1 MKLLAKFVGAARFGL
16 AMLILAVFS
25 LLIVLT
31 IWIPI
36 EVSGARIAAW
46 LTTLAARLAM
56 LVFNVRYRCTDPAAI
71 RSHRGLI
78 FPNHISYFDI
88 LMMVHTLP
96 LRFLSAI
103 ENKSMPLIGM
113 VATAIGTVFVDRGE
127 KASRAESRR
136 QIGAAPAHPA
146 LVLFP
151 EGGIGPGRTLEP
163 FRYGAFEIAIESGK
177 AFLPVVIQYSRPDVI
192 QWDWRR
198 GETMWAALWKLAG
211 YLGPAI
217 SATVTPLAP
226 VVPAPG
232 DDSALLAI
240 RAHRAMAEALGF
252 PPAMV
257 DA

>member
-1 MKLLAKFVGAARFGL
+1 MKILAMFVGAARFGAAIL
-16 AMLILAVFS
+16 VLAVFS

-31 IWIPI
+31 IWIP
-36 EVSGARIAAW
+36 VAFGGARIAAW

-56 LVFNVRYRCTDPAAI
+56 IVFNVRYRCPDPAAI
-71 RSHRGLI
+71 RGHRGLI

-146 LVLFP
+146 LVMFP
-151 EGGIGPGRTLEP
+151 EGGIGPGGTLES
-163 FRYGAFEIAIESGK
+163 FRYGAFDIAIESGK

-192 QWDWRR
+192 LWDWRN
-198 GETMWAALWKLAG
+198 GETMWAALWKLAR
-211 YLGPAI
+211 YAGPAI
-217 SATVTPLAP
+217 TATVTPLAP

-232 DDSALLAI
+232 DDGPTLAI
-240 RAHRAMAEALGF
+240 RTHRAMADALGF
-252 PPAMV
+252 PSRMA